1 MLNPDLASQV
11 ELARI
16 IFLPSGKRGHF
27 PLGTPVLQAAR
38 SLGVDIDSVCG
49 GRGICGR
56 CQIVQ
61 AEGSFAKHGIESK
74 AENLSDFGEVEG
86 RYAKRRKNLKDGRRL
101 SCAAKLLGDCVID
114 VPADS
119 QMHRQIVCK
128 DVDAFDI
135 QVGPAVR
142 LYDVEVWEPNM
153 HDPSG
158 DLRRLRNA
166 LEREWQLKDLRF
178 ELSILQSLQQK
189 LRKGKWAVT
198 VAVDYLGQ
206 VVGVFPGFKESLC
219 GLAVDVGSTTIA
231 AHLCNLTSGEVL
243 ASAGVIG
250 LALSFAAKDSLANLF
265 AGAFILADAPYKNGD
280 FVVLDSVERGRVT
293 HIGLRSTRMLTRDDV
308 EITIPNA
315 VMGNSKITNESG
327 GPYEKERIR
336 VQVGVAYGTD
346 IDRVEE
352 LLMAIAVSHSEILED
367 PEPRVRFRTFGES
380 SLDFEL
386 LGWIREP
393 VLRGRLRH
401 LLCKEIYKCFME
413 EGIEIPYPKRDV
425 YLQGTAESPSPSGD

>member
-1 MLNPDLASQV
+1 MDSSLVILAQ
-11 ELARI
+11 
-16 IFLPSGKRGHF
+16 
-27 PLGTPVLQAAR
+27 TP
-38 SLGVDIDSVCG
+38 
-49 GRGICGR
+49 
-56 CQIVQ
+56 
-61 AEGSFAKHGIESK
+61 EGSFLDPILSPIVDLWDWLPGFGQVGI
-74 AENLSDFGEVEG
+74 LIV
-86 RYAKRRKNLKDGRRL
+86 LTTV
-101 SCAAKLLGDCVID
+101 CAKLAAWILTGLIGRWVGKTETTVDDELIKL
-114 VPADS
+114 
-119 QMHRQIVCK
+119 MHRPVFLIVLFLGLGMAAGRAGLSEK
-128 DVDAFDI
+128 AFWATTAILKTIGLIVLVGFSIRVSRLILDALSRNRDRFHLI
-135 QVGPAVR
+135 QARTLPLFYNASLLVIIGAAVYF
-142 LYDVEVWEPNM
+142 LFLSWKI
-153 HDPSG
+153 DPT
-158 DLRRLRNA
+158 A
-166 LEREWQLKDLRF
+166 W
-178 ELSILQSLQQK
+178 
-189 LRKGKWAVT
+189 
-198 VAVDYLGQ
+198 
-206 VVGVFPGFKESLC
+206 
-219 GLAVDVGSTTIA
+219 
-231 AHLCNLTSGEVL
+231 L
-243 ASAGVIG
+243 ASAGIIG

-265 AGAFILADAPYKNGD
+265 AGAFILADAPYKIGD
-280 FVVLDSVERGRVT
+280 FIVLDSGERGRVT

-401 LLCKEIYKCFME
+401 LLCKEIYKCFRE

-425 YLQGTAESPSPSGD
+425 YLQGTAESPSLSGD